1 MPNDLSVRSHPEIFV
16 VGDTAHL
23 ERDGKPLPGIVQVA
37 MQEGRCAGT
46 LIRNR
51 IAGVGTTLRSADT
64 ADDPRLPIGPPAG
77 D

>member
-23 ERDGKPLPGIVQVA
+23 EQDGKPLPGLAKVA

-46 LIRNR
+46 LAPRAWAR
-51 IAGVGTTLRSADT
+51 RS
-64 ADDPRLPIGPPAG
+64 G
-77 D
+77 